1 MRACFI
7 ALVQECKIVRAMPA
21 VEVLLNFFWCR
32 NEDGS
37 DGAEDDVLRNA
48 TARAREAIRAA

>member
-21 VEVLLNFFWCR
+21 VEVLL
-32 NEDGS
+32 E
-37 DGAEDDVLRNA
+37 V
-48 TARAREAIRAA
+48 AAVPCVGF

>member
-21 VEVLLNFFWCR
+21 VEVLL
-32 NEDGS
+32 EVAAVGS
-37 DGAEDDVLRNA
+37 GESGMSSSCGIGRCC
-48 TARAREAIRAA
+48 